1 MDANMAS
8 QLGKT
13 LIVVGLMMAALGAIL
28 LSGSGFKWLRLGR
41 LPGDL
46 SVHRDGF
53 SFYFPITTMLL
64 VSLVLSAVLWL
75 ATAFRR

>member
-1 MDANMAS
+1 MNQIVAF
-8 QLGKT
+8 QLGKA
-13 LIVVGLMMAALGAIL
+13 LIAVGLLLAALGGFLIW
-28 LSGSGFKWLRLGR
+28 GSGFKWLRLGR
-41 LPGDL
+41 LPGDV

-75 ATAFRR
+75 ASALRR